1 MQTADTYGTRLA
13 ADSLAG
19 PTPFE
24 DSTLDRLPMAVC
36 TLDAD
41 GAVLRYNRMA
51 DRLCGGGLAND
62 GRLRILCADGQLQ
75 PLADTPLGDTLRT
88 GRATQDVTL
97 LIERAD
103 GIPAAVLAN
112 VDALRSDTG
121 QITGAILCFQCSTPG
136 RARHADQRHQVEWL
150 RAIVDNTPECVKVV
164 DRDGTLLQ
172 MNPAGLRMVEASAP
186 DVVEGGCVIDLIAP
200 EHRDSWR
207 EHHQRVCDGEKLSW
221 QFDVISLKGT
231 RRHMETH
238 AVPMSMPGDG
248 KIGKGRFVQLAITHD
263 ITERKRLESAHL
275 EAELRLRN
283 LLDALP
289 TAVYTTDAKGV
300 VTYFNQACVELA
312 GRVPQIGTDEWSVV
326 WRLCRPDGTVIAPGT
341 CPMAVALAE
350 NRSFHGV
357 EALAQRPDGSYVPF
371 LGYPAPLRNKA
382 GEVVGAVNMMVDIT
396 ERKVAEDHRQLLL
409 NELNHRVKNTLAT
422 VQSIASQSFRR
433 DSGNESYRWFEAR
446 LIALSKAHDVLS
458 RENWDS
464 ADLRDVVEQATAPFQ
479 VEGRQRFA
487 IDGPGL
493 RLRPKTALALAM
505 AVHELCTNAGKY
517 GALSSDKGIVQLEWT
532 LEPRQGAPILALRW
546 QERGGPLVVPP
557 ERKGFGSRLLE
568 RGLAGEL
575 NAQVRLAFLSGGLN
589 CEMEVPLQ

>member
-1 MQTADTYGTRLA
+1 
-13 ADSLAG
+13 
-19 PTPFE
+19 
-24 DSTLDRLPMAVC
+24 MAVC

-51 DRLCGGGLAND
+51 DRLCGGGLASD
-62 GRLRILCADGQLQ
+62 GRLRILCADGRLQ

-112 VDALRSDTG
+112 IDALRSDTG

-186 DVVEGGCVIDLIAP
+186 DEVEGGCVIDLIAP

-238 AVPMSMPGDG
+238 AVPMPMPGDG

-263 ITERKRLESAHL
+263 ITERKRLASAHL

-289 TAVYTTDAKGV
+289 TAVYTTDAKGWSPTSTRHASSWLGGCRRSARTNGV
-300 VTYFNQACVELA
+300 SSGDCAGPMARSSRQAPV
-312 GRVPQIGTDEWSVV
+312 Q
-326 WRLCRPDGTVIAPGT
+326 WRLRLQRTGPFTAWKPWHNGQTVATYPFSAIRHRCATRPARSLAPST
-341 CPMAVALAE
+341 
-350 NRSFHGV
+350 
-357 EALAQRPDGSYVPF
+357 
-371 LGYPAPLRNKA
+371 
-382 GEVVGAVNMMVDIT
+382 
-396 ERKVAEDHRQLLL
+396 
-409 NELNHRVKNTLAT
+409 
-422 VQSIASQSFRR
+422 
-433 DSGNESYRWFEAR
+433 
-446 LIALSKAHDVLS
+446 
-458 RENWDS
+458 
-464 ADLRDVVEQATAPFQ
+464 
-479 VEGRQRFA
+479 
-487 IDGPGL
+487 
-493 RLRPKTALALAM
+493 
-505 AVHELCTNAGKY
+505 
-517 GALSSDKGIVQLEWT
+517 
-532 LEPRQGAPILALRW
+532 
-546 QERGGPLVVPP
+546 
-557 ERKGFGSRLLE
+557 
-568 RGLAGEL
+568 
-575 NAQVRLAFLSGGLN
+575 
-589 CEMEVPLQ
+589 